1 MGADLVIAAIK
12 KLPPP
17 PPLSPS
23 QETSSDATSASV
35 AATLLR
41 TLLSHSAEERLTT
54 CGQAAV
60 LTCLIGRLASQQEA
74 GSELQ
79 RLILNRALPTCKD
92 GAPLLISWLHE
103 EIAKEEQ
110 STLNVGHYSRS
121 ILRILL
127 SSLREAVPAN
137 GCAVTQSLLDVP
149 CLPEE
154 LLLEALNCA
163 VASPEYRLGLATARD
178 LAMRRDA
185 ASRLLAWLVELRG
198 FEAQSKLLRREA
210 TRVVA
215 SSLFAVPHL
224 NERIH
229 KHSTKE
235 LYAALRAEDVP
246 GDKEFTKLVVRM
258 QLHLALCASHPS
270 LLADWF
276 GGYARA
282 TSYVRSLMCTM
293 LGGIVP
299 HMRTEDRE
307 ALFNHAISKATAA
320 TTSADS
326 SGTVAAPTLPVQPLV
341 AAVLEAAVAS
351 DVRVPPQLIS
361 RIVVICRD
369 RLRDPTLTIP
379 LLPYLDAPQA
389 ESLLPL
395 LLAAPPATARAAL
408 TKLVHAK
415 PPPLPPTRLLLAL
428 HLLPAGGVSVK
439 QLINAIGACIS
450 ERSIFTLDTMADCL
464 KLIVQQD
471 PLPLLSMRT
480 TIEAL
485 VLWPELAPFVMG
497 LLRHLIN
504 RQIWES
510 KQMWTGFVKCCL
522 RPEAL
527 RHSLPVILSLP
538 RQQLKEVIGQQEGLR
553 EQLTSF
559 AAMNMAEVPQDALD
573 TLDLADEEAEAL

>member
-1 MGADLVIAAIK
+1 M
-12 KLPPP
+12 
-17 PPLSPS
+17 
-23 QETSSDATSASV
+23 
-35 AATLLR
+35 
-41 TLLSHSAEERLTT
+41 
-54 CGQAAV
+54 
-60 LTCLIGRLASQQEA
+60 
-74 GSELQ
+74 
-79 RLILNRALPTCKD
+79 
-92 GAPLLISWLHE
+92 
-103 EIAKEEQ
+103 
-110 STLNVGHYSRS
+110 NVGHYSRS

-198 FEAQSKLLRREA
+198 FEGQSKLLRREA

-326 SGTVAAPTLPVQPLV
+326 SGTLAAPTLPVQPLV

-361 RIVVICRD
+361 RSSSCRD
-369 RLRDPTLTIP
+369 RDTMRGLTIP
-379 LLPYLDAPQA
+379 LLPFVGVVAPQA
-389 ESLLPL
+389 ESRRTEPL
-395 LLAAPPATARAAL
+395 YRAASYRKGGAHEAGARAAIRG
-408 TKLVHAK
+408 HAHGGRRPAADGGAARGVRRRVRRPRVPGGASSD
-415 PPPLPPTRLLLAL
+415 PPRRQ
-428 HLLPAGGVSVK
+428 AGEHPGR
-439 QLINAIGACIS
+439 G
-450 ERSIFTLDTMADCL
+450 R
-464 KLIVQQD
+464 
-471 PLPLLSMRT
+471 
-480 TIEAL
+480 
-485 VLWPELAPFVMG
+485 G
-497 LLRHLIN
+497 LLVM
-504 RQIWES
+504 
-510 KQMWTGFVKCCL
+510 KV
-522 RPEAL
+522 
-527 RHSLPVILSLP
+527 LSL
-538 RQQLKEVIGQQEGLR
+538 
-553 EQLTSF
+553 
-559 AAMNMAEVPQDALD
+559 
-573 TLDLADEEAEAL
+573 TLASRSS